1 MNYFSKNKWV
11 GIALLILV
19 LLNLGTLTTL
29 WLTRPN
35 RPGPPAKADSGVVD
49 FIVQELGFDSAQK
62 RQLIL
67 LREEHQQKMRQVRRK
82 NRDAKNVFF
91 ELLKDS
97 SISEEALDKAAIASA
112 AFDAETDK
120 LTFLHFKE
128 IRKICTPEQQKKF
141 DLVIQEVLRM
151 IAPPPPDGNP
161 PGQPNGRKR
170 EGPPPPDRRDG
181 PPPGEGHQPPPPE
194 E

>member
-1 MNYFSKNKWV
+1 MNYFSKNRWV
-11 GIALLILV
+11 GIALLFLV

-29 WLTRPN
+29 WLMRPN
-35 RPGPPAKADSGVVD
+35 RMGPPAKAGSGVVD

-62 RQLIL
+62 KQLIL
-67 LREEHQQKMRQVRRK
+67 LREEHQQKIREVRRK

-91 ELLKDS
+91 ALLKDS
-97 SISEEALDKAAIASA
+97 SLSEEALDKAAIASA
-112 AFDAETDK
+112 AYDAETDK
-120 LTFLHFKE
+120 LTFLHFRE

-161 PGQPNGRKR
+161 PGGPNGRRR
-170 EGPPPPDRRDG
+170 EGPPPADRRDG
-181 PPPGEGHQPPPPE
+181 PPPGDDHRPPPPE

>member
-11 GIALLILV
+11 GIALLFLV
-19 LLNLGTLTTL
+19 LLNLGTLTAL
-29 WLTRPN
+29 WVMRDN
-35 RPGPPAKADSGVVD
+35 RPAPPANAGSGVVD
-49 FIVQELGFDSAQK
+49 FIVRELGFDSVQK
-62 RQLIL
+62 KQLTL
-67 LREEHQQKMRQVRRK
+67 LREEHQQKIKQIRRK
-82 NRDAKNVFF
+82 NRDAKHVFF

-97 SISEEALDKAAIASA
+97 SLSEEALNKAAVASA
-112 AFDAETDK
+112 EFDAETDK

-128 IRKICTPEQQKKF
+128 IRKICTPEQLQKF
-141 DLVIQEVLRM
+141 DLVIQDVLRM

-161 PGQPNGRKR
+161 PGPPNGRRR

-181 PPPGEGHQPPPPE
+181 PPPPDDRRPPPPE